1 MGLGHRLTRLAR
13 RLPLPRRTIRLR
25 LAVLYGSLFFLS
37 GAVLLGII
45 YAGVAHTHGVYS
57 TAFPAPVIRK
67 ELRGSPSGIQPGGVG
82 GSREKVEETSRSSL
96 PGGAAVR
103 VFDAGQ
109 HGADVRV
116 LAFVSVIALVAMAAL
131 SMGLGWLVAGR
142 VLRPL
147 RTITGAAREI
157 SATDLHR
164 RLALAG
170 PDDEFKEL
178 GDTFDGLLERLD
190 ASFQAQRQFVANASH
205 ELRTPLA
212 RLKTLAQVALAD
224 PNASVES
231 LRAAHDRVLASEQQ
245 LEQLIDA
252 LLSLASSER
261 GPDRRQPVDLAE
273 LAGEVLA
280 ERRDEIERRGLRL
293 HATLDPARIQGDPQL
308 LERLGANLI
317 DNAIRHNIAGG
328 RIEVATT
335 TTAEAAVLSVANDGA
350 VVPVEELERLQAP
363 FERLGAARTSPGDG
377 HGLGLS
383 IVHAIASAHGAQL
396 GVSSRP
402 EGGLAV
408 KVRFPDT
415 GRHDL

>member
-1 MGLGHRLTRLAR
+1 VGLGRRLTQLAQ

-37 GAVLLGII
+37 GAVLLGVI
-45 YAGVAHTHGVYS
+45 YAGVARTHGVYS
-57 TAFPAPVIRK
+57 QAFPAPVIRT
-67 ELRGSPSGIQPGGVG
+67 ELRGAPSGIPPGGVG
-82 GSREKVEETSRSSL
+82 RAREKVEGTLHAS
-96 PGGAAVR
+96 PGAAAVR

-178 GDTFDGLLERLD
+178 GDTFDGLLGRLD

-224 PNASVES
+224 PNASVACS
-231 LRAAHDRVLASEQQ
+231 TASR
-245 LEQLIDA
+245 
-252 LLSLASSER
+252 STSRRWSER
-261 GPDRRQPVDLAE
+261 CSPTAARRS
-273 LAGEVLA
+273 
-280 ERRDEIERRGLRL
+280 
-293 HATLDPARIQGDPQL
+293 
-308 LERLGANLI
+308 
-317 DNAIRHNIAGG
+317 
-328 RIEVATT
+328 
-335 TTAEAAVLSVANDGA
+335 SVADC
-350 VVPVEELERLQAP
+350 VC
-363 FERLGAARTSPGDG
+363 TSPWAPPT
-377 HGLGLS
+377 S
-383 IVHAIASAHGAQL
+383 KATPSSWSAW
-396 GVSSRP
+396 SR
-402 EGGLAV
+402 
-408 KVRFPDT
+408 T
-415 GRHDL
+415 

>member
-1 MGLGHRLTRLAR
+1 VGLGRRLTQLAR

-37 GAVLLGII
+37 GAVLLGVT
-45 YAGVAHTHGVYS
+45 YAAVARTHGVYS
-57 TAFPAPVIRK
+57 QAFPAPVIRT
-67 ELRGSPSGIQPGGVG
+67 ESRVAPSGTAPRGLS
-82 GSREKVEETSRSSL
+82 GSREKVEQALHAPL

-103 VFDAGQ
+103 VFDPGQ

-116 LAFVSVIALVAMAAL
+116 LAFVSVIALVAMAAI

-147 RTITGAAREI
+147 RTITGAVREI

-178 GDTFDGLLERLD
+178 GDTFDGLLGRLE
-190 ASFQAQRQFVANASH
+190 ASFRAQRQFVANASH

-224 PNASVES
+224 PNASVAS

-261 GPDRRQPVDLAE
+261 GLDRRRPVDLMA
-273 LAGEVLA
+273 LVGAVLA
-280 ERRDEIERRGLRL
+280 DRRNEIEHRGLRL

-308 LERLGANLI
+308 LERLAANLI

-328 RIEVATT
+328 RVEVATT
-335 TTAEAAVLSVANDGA
+335 TTAATAVLSVANDGP

-363 FERLGAARTSPGDG
+363 FQRLGAARTSPGDG

-383 IVHAIASAHGAQL
+383 IVHAIAGAHEAQL

-408 KVRFPDT
+408 EVRFPDSV
-415 GRHDL
+415 

>member
-1 MGLGHRLTRLAR
+1 VSFGDRLTQLAR

-37 GAVLLGII
+37 GAALLGVT
-45 YAGVAHTHGVYS
+45 YAAVARTHGAYS
-57 TAFPAPVIRK
+57 QAFPAPEFKR
-67 ELRGSPSGIQPGGVG
+67 ELRAAPPGTAPGGLAG
-82 GSREKVEETSRSSL
+82 PPEKEEQALHAS
-96 PGGAAVR
+96 PAGGAAVR
-103 VFDAGQ
+103 VFDPGQ

-116 LAFVSVIALVAMAAL
+116 LAFVSVIALIAMAAI

-178 GDTFDGLLERLD
+178 GDTFDGLLGRLD
-190 ASFQAQRQFVANASH
+190 SSFQAQRQFVANASH

-231 LRAAHDRVLASEQQ
+231 LRAAHGRVLASEQQ
-245 LEQLIDA
+245 LEQLIEA

-261 GPDRRQPVDLAE
+261 GLDHRQLVDLTA
-273 LAGEVLA
+273 LVGEVLA
-280 ERRDEIERRGLRL
+280 DRRDEIERRGLRL
-293 HATLDPARIQGDPQL
+293 DTALHRARIQGDPQL
-308 LERLGANLI
+308 LGRLVANLI
-317 DNAIRHNIAGG
+317 DNAIRHNTSGG
-328 RIEVATT
+328 RIEVVTTSTAAT
-335 TTAEAAVLSVANDGA
+335 AVLSVANDGP
-350 VVPVEELERLQAP
+350 VVPAEALERLQAP
-363 FERLGAARTSPGDG
+363 FQRLGAARTSAGDG

-383 IVHAIASAHGAQL
+383 IVHAIAGAHEAEL
-396 GVSSRP
+396 DICSRP

-408 KVRFPDT
+408 EVRFP
-415 GRHDL
+415 HAA

>member
-1 MGLGHRLTRLAR
+1 VSRRLTQLAR

-37 GAVLLGII
+37 GAALLGIT
-45 YAGVAHTHGVYS
+45 YAAVSRTHGVYS
-57 TAFPAPVIRK
+57 QAFPAPIIRT
-67 ELRGSPSGIQPGGVG
+67 EVRAAPSGVAPRGGG
-82 GSREKVEETSRSSL
+82 ELREKVEGAPPASP
-96 PGGAAVR
+96 PGAAAVR
-103 VFDAGQ
+103 VFDPGQ

-147 RTITGAAREI
+147 RTITGAARAI

-178 GDTFDGLLERLD
+178 GDTFDGLLGRLE
-190 ASFQAQRQFVANASH
+190 ASFVAQRQFVANASH

-252 LLSLASSER
+252 LLSLARSER
-261 GPDRRQPVDLAE
+261 GLERRQPVDLAA
-273 LAGEVLA
+273 LARAVLD
-280 ERRDEIERRGLRL
+280 ERAGEIERRGLQL
-293 HATLDPARIQGDPQL
+293 HTALDPARVEGDPQL
-308 LERLGANLI
+308 LERLVANLI
-317 DNAIRHNIAGG
+317 DNAIHHNLAGG
-328 RIEVATT
+328 GIDVGATT
-335 TTAEAAVLSVANDGA
+335 VAGAAVLSVINDG
-350 VVPVEELERLQAP
+350 PVIPAEELERLRAP
-363 FERLGAARTSPGDG
+363 FERLGTARTTPGDG

-383 IVHAIASAHGAQL
+383 IVHAIAAAHEAQL
-396 GVSSRP
+396 TIGARA
-402 EGGLAV
+402 EGGLFVEA
-408 KVRFPDT
+408 RFPSNPPAKM
-415 GRHDL
+415 R